1 MARKILELKG
11 IRKSYGDNVILDNLN
26 LSINENEF
34 VTFLGPS
41 GCGKTT
47 TLRIIGGFETM
58 EEGQLLLDNIDIA
71 SLPSHKRPIN
81 TVFQKYALFP
91 HLNIYDNIAFGLRNN
106 IYSNVYDIGTMN
118 MMEKYGFDEEEINNL
133 MHKLTFIEKPKDVK
147 KYVIDLFSEKSVTY
161 QIEKELSL
169 IEKKKRPHHFKDVQD
184 EINEI
189 VKKRNISINLSS
201 FANETKYKGFKGD
214 FLKIISENDHY
225 FQMIE
230 EIKGRKFKE
239 NVIHE
244 EVIKALKLVNLEGYE
259 NRSVSSL
266 SGGQMQRIAI
276 ARAIVNKPRI
286 LLLDEPLSA
295 LDLKLRKSMRLELR
309 ELQRKLGITFIFV
322 THDQEEAM
330 VMSDT
335 VVVMNEGKIQQLGR
349 PEDIY
354 NTPINKFVA
363 TFIGEANIFRGT
375 YSASKRL
382 DILNKT
388 FKVSSLDV
396 RPGDK
401 VYVIVERPDFDIC
414 SMDIAKLKGE
424 VVSSV
429 FEESKYLLDV
439 KVDDK
444 IIKVE
449 SEDKQNIGD
458 IIGLS
463 VAPGNIY
470 VESIK
475 ESKAKFLANYEN
487 PNVLEGTYLGHQK
500 ISFLGQSFKTYV
512 TTFVPG
518 EIVDAVIRPEDFD
531 IVLEDVDKAILQGKV
546 IKSAFTGV
554 TFDLWVNVN
563 GQTIMVQDYQN
574 VEVGDTIG
582 LKVDSYEI
590 HMMKVEDA
598 LQPKFIQDLRIE
610 AREKLKE
617 MEDNEKL

>member
-147 KYVIDLFSEKSVTY
+147 KYVIDLFSEKSETY

-169 IEKKKRPHHFKDVQD
+169 IEKKKHPHYFKDVQD

-259 NRSVSSL
+259 KRSVSSL

-401 VYVIVERPDFDIC
+401 MHVIVERPDFDIC

-449 SEDKQNIGD
+449 SEDKQNVGD

-475 ESKAKFLANYEN
+475 ENKAKFLANYEN
-487 PNVLEGTYLGHQK
+487 PNVLEGTYLGNQK

-590 HMMKVEDA
+590 HMMKVEDD